1 MEELEKVSIRRIIG
15 PTPQGAAVLVGNE
28 KKTFAVFVG
37 PYEAAAMVRE
47 INKEKL
53 PRPLT
58 HELLQN
64 IFIGFDVKVKK
75 VIVSDLADQTYYATL
90 VLEQQVRGSDG
101 ALSGQRSEVRI
112 DARPS
117 DCFVLAL
124 KNSADIF
131 VTKDVFAQVEDVADQ
146 PAQFF
151 GLASGGEPAE
161 ETGVE
166 IPDALGDEL
175 EKALEDDEEPD
186 GGEPDGDD
194 DSEKEA

>member
-1 MEELEKVSIRRIIG
+1 VEELEKVTIRRIIG

-47 INKEKL
+47 INHEKL

-58 HELLQN
+58 HELIQN
-64 IFIGFDVKVKK
+64 VFLGFDVGVKQ

-90 VLEQQVRGSDG
+90 VLEQRLKGSDG
-101 ALSGQRSEVRI
+101 SPTGQRNEVRI

-124 KNSADIF
+124 KTNADIF
-131 VTKDVFAQVEDVADQ
+131 VTRDVFDQVEDVSSQ
-146 PAQFF
+146 PHQFF
-151 GLASGGEPAE
+151 SLGGVVQGAE
-161 ETGVE
+161 EADVD
-166 IPDALGDEL
+166 IPDGLGDEL
-175 EKALEDDEEPD
+175 DAAL
-186 GGEPDGDD
+186 GGEDEREEDT
-194 DSEKEA
+194 DSDED